1 MIMVN
6 GEKISETLYPDGTPS
21 IHMSA
26 APQFSENIH
35 GGKGG
40 TIDWYYED
48 MKELFYV
55 ISIARW
61 MKDNG
66 IHDVILKM
74 PYIPTARM
82 DRVKDPGDIHFLK
95 YFCEMINNTG
105 FRKVI
110 VMDPHSSV
118 SEGLIDRIE
127 VLNPKKFVE
136 ATLSRIQMTGVEVD
150 SYFFPDEGAMKRYTD
165 ILKAKPYA
173 FGIKKRDWKTGEIQ
187 GITIMNEDQV
197 AGKNI
202 LIVDDICSAGGTFYF
217 SAKRLKELNA
227 NKIYLYIT
235 HCENTL
241 VEHLDRIDGL
251 IERVYTTNTIFTA
264 TGLTNLIEVVNGV

>member
-1 MIMVN
+1 MIIVN

-21 IHMSA
+21 IRMSP
-26 APQFSENIH
+26 APQFSEDDH

-48 MKELFYV
+48 MRELFYV
-55 ISIARW
+55 LSISRW

-66 IHDVILKM
+66 THDVILKM

-95 YFCEMINNTG
+95 YFCEIINNAG

-110 VMDPHSSV
+110 VMDPHSHV
-118 SEGLIDRIE
+118 SEGLIDRVE
-127 VLNPKKFVE
+127 VLTPKAYVQ
-136 ATLSRIQMTGVEVD
+136 AALARIQRDGTKID

-165 ILKAKPYA
+165 ILKDKPFS
-173 FGIKKRDWKTGEIQ
+173 FGIKTRDWKTGEIQ
-187 GITIMNEDQV
+187 GITIMNENHAV
-197 AGKNI
+197 GKNI

-217 SAKRLKELNA
+217 SAKSLKEHGA
-227 NKIYLYIT
+227 GKIYLYIS

-241 VEHLDRIDGL
+241 ANNLDRLDGL
-251 IERVYTTNTIFTA
+251 IEKVYTTDSIFTA
-264 TGLTNLIEVVNGV
+264 TNVSDKVEVIKL